1 MLSLEPLI
9 ITEEIIVFDDVK
21 ILCETLVKLIRDDYE
36 LKTSQRRHEL
46 RDIVSNH
53 FWKLILNDTQNE
65 RTIISERINKG
76 QD

>member
-36 LKTSQRRHEL
+36 LKTSKRQH
-46 RDIVSNH
+46 
-53 FWKLILNDTQNE
+53 
-65 RTIISERINKG
+65 
-76 QD
+76 